1 MTDPLATAVAQAI
14 AAGGA
19 RFSFGVPGGGPNL
32 DVVGALAA
40 AGVEFVLTHG
50 ETAAAIMASTYGL
63 LTGSPTL
70 ALATRGPGAT
80 SAVNGAAQAT
90 LDRAPLLLVTDTVHV
105 ADAGRVAHQRVDQRA
120 LFAPVTKWSGTLGA
134 NRPDRTVA
142 GALQLATAPLP
153 GAVHLDHDP
162 SAPGDMPPPPLV
174 RRPPA
179 AEEVE
184 RARALLAGAERP
196 VAIVGL
202 GALADAVAVRRLLAR
217 RGLPVLTTYQAAGT
231 VDSEGDMAAGLFTN
245 GASEQPLVD
254 EADLIVAIG
263 LDPVEPIPAPWRSS
277 APVVAI
283 HPVPLTDAYYEPAVT
298 LAGPVGACLAAVLD
312 AAPTSTWPAG
322 AGARHRE
329 AVRAALRHGA
339 GGFGPLD
346 VVDAVVASRP
356 PGTTATVDAGA
367 HFLAVMPMWPAAT
380 PLSILISNGLATMG
394 YALPAA
400 IGAAL
405 ARPHRPVVCLVGDG
419 GLGMV
424 LAELETV
431 ARLALPITIVV
442 FDDAG
447 LSLIKIKQ
455 GDAHGGS
462 PAVDYR
468 PIDFA
473 AAARACGLAAE
484 TVDDAASLR
493 RVLTNGWERPRLVA
507 ARIAPDHYA
516 HLLAVTRGS

>member
-1 MTDPLATAVAQAI
+1 
-14 AAGGA
+14 
-19 RFSFGVPGGGPNL
+19 
-32 DVVGALAA
+32 
-40 AGVEFVLTHG
+40 
-50 ETAAAIMASTYGL
+50 
-63 LTGSPTL
+63 
-70 ALATRGPGAT
+70 
-80 SAVNGAAQAT
+80 
-90 LDRAPLLLVTDTVHV
+90 
-105 ADAGRVAHQRVDQRA
+105 
-120 LFAPVTKWSGTLGA
+120 
-134 NRPDRTVA
+134 
-142 GALQLATAPLP
+142 
-153 GAVHLDHDP
+153 
-162 SAPGDMPPPPLV
+162 
-174 RRPPA
+174 
-179 AEEVE
+179 
-184 RARALLAGAERP
+184 
-196 VAIVGL
+196 
-202 GALADAVAVRRLLAR
+202 
-217 RGLPVLTTYQAAGT
+217 
-231 VDSEGDMAAGLFTN
+231 
-245 GASEQPLVD
+245 
-254 EADLIVAIG
+254 
-263 LDPVEPIPAPWRSS
+263 
-277 APVVAI
+277 
-283 HPVPLTDAYYEPAVT
+283 
-298 LAGPVGACLAAVLD
+298 VLD

-405 ARPHRPVVCLVGDG
+405 ARPDRPVVCLVGDG
-419 GLGMV
+419 GLGIV

-493 RVLTNGWERPRLVA
+493 RLLTNGWERPRLVA